1 MRLSFVVAMAQN
13 RVIGRDNRL
22 PWHLPADLR
31 FFKRTTLGK
40 PVIMGRKTYTSMG
53 GPLPGRRNIVI
64 TGKPDYKAPGC
75 IVVHSLEEALIA
87 AEPAE
92 EAMIIGGATIFVQTL
107 PHLERIYL
115 TLVHAE
121 VEGDTWFPEL
131 DPGQWR
137 EVWREAHPADDRS
150 RTARRH
156 RTLGLSGVRLR

>member
-1 MRLSFVVAMAQN
+1 MILSFVVAMAQN

-22 PWHLPADLR
+22 PWYLPADLR

-40 PVIMGRKTYTSMG
+40 PVIMGRRTYTSMG

-64 TGKPDYKAPGC
+64 TGNPDYRAPGC

-92 EAMIIGGATIFVQTL
+92 EAMIIGGATIFAQTL
-107 PHLERIYL
+107 PHVERIYL

-121 VEGDTWFPEL
+121 IEGDTWFPEF
-131 DPGQWR
+131 DPEQWR
-137 EVWREAHPADDRS
+137 EVWREAHPADDRHAYPYS
-150 RTARRH
+150 FILLERRVP
-156 RTLGLSGVRLR
+156 L